1 MRERD
6 GAASHTL
13 PSRDHDISKG
23 AVEDDRPIE
32 ATNAPGLDDQG
43 LPNDAMA
50 IAEDVLGAQ
59 ADGSQG

>member
-1 MRERD
+1 MRGQD
-6 GAASHTL
+6 TASHTL
-13 PSRDHDISKG
+13 TSGHHDIGKG